1 MLDENLVELFNTTA
15 DDGSVEEVCDPTKIL
30 STQSLVFSGSTRELG
45 FYDNAILELLYYFCC
60 CLCEERRRIVGI
72 EAGFFFLFQ
81 QGQDCD
87 HLLVKILQIE
97 KVQLSR
103 EEETEGH
110 LDREKIQ

>member
-1 MLDENLVELFNTTA
+1 MELFNTTA

-72 EAGFFFLFQ
+72 EGAGFFFSVSARTRL
-81 QGQDCD
+81 
-87 HLLVKILQIE
+87 
-97 KVQLSR
+97 
-103 EEETEGH
+103 
-110 LDREKIQ
+110 